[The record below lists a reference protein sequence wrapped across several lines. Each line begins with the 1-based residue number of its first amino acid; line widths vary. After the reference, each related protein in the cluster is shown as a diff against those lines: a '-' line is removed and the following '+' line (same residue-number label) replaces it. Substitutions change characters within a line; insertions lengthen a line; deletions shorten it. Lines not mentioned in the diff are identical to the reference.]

1 VGRPVRPYPCHYIDI
16 HATDRMQLNNYLQC
30 NYKNQTTLSWVIN
43 QVGSEHNSDWEAIA
57 YGMIFCHADLLI
69 VKGCFGTVNHEK
81 YGHGTAAKRDDAKEE
96 AARQALVNLRG
107 W

>member
-1 VGRPVRPYPCHYIDI
+1 MG
-16 HATDRMQLNNYLQC
+16 L
-30 NYKNQTTLSWVIN
+30 
-43 QVGSEHNSDWEAIA
+43 EHNSNWEAIA

-69 VKGCFGTVNHEK
+69 VKGCFRTVNHEK
-81 YGHGTAAKRDDAKEE
+81 YGHGTAAKCDDAKEE